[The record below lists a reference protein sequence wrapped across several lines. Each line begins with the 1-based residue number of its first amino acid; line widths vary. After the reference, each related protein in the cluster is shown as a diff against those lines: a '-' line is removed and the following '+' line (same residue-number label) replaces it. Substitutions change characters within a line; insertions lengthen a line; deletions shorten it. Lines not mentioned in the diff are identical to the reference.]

1 MKKLL
6 CVVLTLAL
14 VIGAI
19 SSVGA
24 RANADE
30 ADYYYSVVFKSN
42 EIPGDFNEEI
52 ANYGAKA
59 IYSVPEVGFVQI
71 QGKVDFLSKIKDMKG
86 IQAANPSLQWTMP
99 EGKRIDAREEMVEA
113 AGNEIN
119 NSYTERYWWDRQWDI
134 KRITENGNSYE
145 FGTGSHDVAVAIID
159 TGIDR
164 DHPDLVNNI
173 LPGSKNFVPSG
184 GFRGTEPGETGNP
197 NAFDDKHGHGSHVA
211 GSIAANGYMVGV
223 APNTGI
229 RAYRVFGTSSAESAW
244 IINAMIAAADD
255 GADILSMSL
264 GGFDVIGQVFYID
277 PETGKRE
284 NLGNDVADFIAYKR
298 AVKYA
303 TKKGTLVVVAAGN
316 DAINCTNKR
325 EVTDFLNSEYGGD
338 GIIFVGAGFN
348 VPAIYPEV
356 VTVSATGPE
365 DVLANYSNYGP
376 GFIDIGAVGGDAR
389 LYDQYLEEGR
399 FDEYLANKLYYNE
412 FCLSASED
420 GNYYYSIGTSMSTP
434 KVSAVA
440 ALIIDKYGKMSPA
453 KIKDM
458 LVKKAIDSVKG
469 NDKKFFGA
477 GHLNAYKALQE

>member
-197 NAFDDKHGHGSHVA
+197 NAFDDKHGHGSHLA
-211 GSIAANGYMVGV
+211 G
-223 APNTGI
+223 
-229 RAYRVFGTSSAESAW
+229 
-244 IINAMIAAADD
+244 
-255 GADILSMSL
+255 
-264 GGFDVIGQVFYID
+264 
-277 PETGKRE
+277 
-284 NLGNDVADFIAYKR
+284 
-298 AVKYA
+298 
-303 TKKGTLVVVAAGN
+303 
-316 DAINCTNKR
+316 
-325 EVTDFLNSEYGGD
+325 
-338 GIIFVGAGFN
+338 
-348 VPAIYPEV
+348 
-356 VTVSATGPE
+356 
-365 DVLANYSNYGP
+365 
-376 GFIDIGAVGGDAR
+376 
-389 LYDQYLEEGR
+389 
-399 FDEYLANKLYYNE
+399 
-412 FCLSASED
+412 
-420 GNYYYSIGTSMSTP
+420 
-434 KVSAVA
+434 
-440 ALIIDKYGKMSPA
+440 
-453 KIKDM
+453 
-458 LVKKAIDSVKG
+458 
-469 NDKKFFGA
+469 
-477 GHLNAYKALQE
+477 